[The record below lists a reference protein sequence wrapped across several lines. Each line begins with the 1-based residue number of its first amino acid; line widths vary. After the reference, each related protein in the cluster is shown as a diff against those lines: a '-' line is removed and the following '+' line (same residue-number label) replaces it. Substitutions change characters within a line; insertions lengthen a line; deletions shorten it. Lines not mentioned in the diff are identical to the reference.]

1 MAHIA
6 LPEFEEMTPEI
17 QKRAQPI
24 LEQTG
29 QLGEIFKLMA
39 LDEKI
44 YFATDGMIQ
53 KYLLY
58 ETTLSNDIKE

>member
-29 QLGEIFKLMA
+29 QLGDIFKL
-39 LDEKI
+39 LHFI
-44 YFATDGMIQ
+44 GM
-53 KYLLY
+53 L
-58 ETTLSNDIKE
+58 